1 MRDDLV
7 AKARRFVA
15 DVWNGER
22 EESVYDLV
30 AADCPNTFGNGPEGH
45 LAWHRDRRVAF
56 PDVRYEI
63 VDVVAADDRAVVRWH
78 ATGTQLG
85 EFGPVPPTGRKVS
98 YNGVTFLYFDA
109 DRKIAEV
116 WSVNELFQVLQQL
129 GVEFVP
135 PPAGTGG

>member
-7 AKARRFVA
+7 AKARRFVT
-15 DVWNGER
+15 DVWNGRR
-22 EESVYDLV
+22 EESVHDLV
-30 AADCPNTFGNGPEGH
+30 AADCPGFGGKGPDAV
-45 LAWHRDRRVAF
+45 LAWHHDRRAAF
-56 PDVRYEI
+56 PDVCYEI
-63 VDVVAADDRAVVRWH
+63 VDVLAADNRAVVRWH

-98 YNGVTFLYFDA
+98 YHGVTFMYFDA
-109 DRKIAEV
+109 DGKIADV

-135 PPAGTGG
+135 PPAGE